1 VLYDG
6 SEASLSTSA
15 SMTTMDHKFWSSR
28 GKSDA
33 QAPQV
38 GMQAWACTN
47 AREQCAE
54 LVKRMQAW
62 ACTDAREQCA
72 ELVKRMQA
80 WACTDA
86 REQCAELVKQ
96 MQAWACTDACEQ
108 CAELVKQKRQVCKCD
123 AQAPQVGN
131 LGAHTDA
138 CLLTSARAQ
147 AAGVKVTLGRALP
160 LGVKCVCVC
169 VCVKC
174 VCMRVCVIV

>member
-1 VLYDG
+1 MLYDG

-54 LVKRMQAW
+54 LVKRM
-62 ACTDAREQCA
+62 R
-72 ELVKRMQA
+72 
-80 WACTDA
+80 
-86 REQCAELVKQ
+86 
-96 MQAWACTDACEQ
+96 AWACTDACEQ

>member
-38 GMQAWACTN
+38 GM
-47 AREQCAE
+47 R
-54 LVKRMQAW
+54 AW